1 MTSITNDQ
9 QKAQPAPPN
18 KTGRPE
24 DYGFFGPESMTWR
37 VWKYPTSLTIGFQRA
52 VVIEELDPFL
62 IAPVYSTQKIVKR
75 ARTRYDNTLKYFAT
89 VAFGD
94 ARSVVKAADMLVKIH
109 SRIVGIEPVSGLRYD
124 ANNPDSQLWI
134 HMTAWHSILYAYEVF
149 GPGKLSDQDEIRY
162 WHECA
167 IAAEFQTCSPEAVPR
182 TREGVRQYFE
192 QMRPRMAAS
201 IATQEIMDHLL
212 NADVMFP
219 PVHWILRPGAWV
231 ANKMLRAATLATMPA
246 WQRNLAGMRQWDMTG
261 VIVRTVGRMIFRAFA
276 LIASNKIQLNLLG
289 IISPATKPVVEHVF
303 LNIEPVVKKTFSPAE
318 AFERHETPSPVE
330 RYKTLRMSPE
340 MEKEIVYSQSAPVP
354 MHS

>member
-1 MTSITNDQ
+1 MMTSTSNDTKVSQ
-9 QKAQPAPPN
+9 SVMPDKAGQ
-18 KTGRPE
+18 PE
-24 DYGFFGPESMTWR
+24 DYGFFGPDSITWR
-37 VWKYPTSLTIGFQRA
+37 VWRYPTSLTIGFQRA

-94 ARSVVKAADMLVKIH
+94 ARSVVKAADMLVRIH
-109 SRIVGIEPVSGLRYD
+109 SRIVGVEPVSGLRFD

-134 HMTAWHSILYAYEVF
+134 HMTAWHSILYAYEVY
-149 GPGKLSDQDEIRY
+149 GPGKLSEEDEALY

-167 IAAEFQTCSPEAVPR
+167 IAAEFQTCSPDAVPR

-219 PVHWILRPGAWV
+219 PVPWILRPGAWV
-231 ANKMLRAATLATMPA
+231 ANKLLRAATLATMPR
-246 WQRNLAGMRQWDMTG
+246 WQRNLAGMRQWNMTG
-261 VIVRTVGRMIFRAFA
+261 AIVRTLGRLVFRSFA
-276 LIASNKIQLNLLG
+276 LLASNKLQLSLLG
-289 IISPATKPVVEHVF
+289 LISPATKPVVEHVF
-303 LNIEPVVKKTFSPAE
+303 LDIAPQDKKLLSPAE
-318 AFERHETPSPVE
+318 ASAHFETPSPVE
-330 RYKTLRMSPE
+330 RYSTLRMSPE
-340 MEKEIVYSQSAPVP
+340 MEKEVVYSQSSAVPV
-354 MHS
+354 